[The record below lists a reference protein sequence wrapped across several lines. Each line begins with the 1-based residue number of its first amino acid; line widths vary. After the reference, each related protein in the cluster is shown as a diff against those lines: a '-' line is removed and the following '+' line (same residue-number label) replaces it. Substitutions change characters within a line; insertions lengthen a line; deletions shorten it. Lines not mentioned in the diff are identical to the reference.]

1 MLFIFFYLYLTAQL
15 SISAR
20 WYHTVLFTGC
30 SCQRKNRFRP
40 LLLEH
45 EGMKVEIYTVI
56 KKGIEESVGEIFCLH
71 PPKNIQINHQLEM
84 L

>member
-45 EGMKVEIYTVI
+45 EGMRVEIYTVI
-56 KKGIEESVGEIFCLH
+56 KKGM
-71 PPKNIQINHQLEM
+71 KNQLENFFVYI
-84 L
+84 LQKIYR